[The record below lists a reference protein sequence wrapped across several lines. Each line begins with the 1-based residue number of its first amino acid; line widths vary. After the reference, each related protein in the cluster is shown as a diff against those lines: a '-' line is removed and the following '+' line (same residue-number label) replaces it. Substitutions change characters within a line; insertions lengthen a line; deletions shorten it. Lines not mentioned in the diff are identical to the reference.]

1 MTLAFDFVRRRFAA
15 FTVSLFLGM
24 EKWDG
29 FTCFGALLK

>member
-24 EKWDG
+24 EKQDG
-29 FTCFGALLK
+29 LRVLVLC